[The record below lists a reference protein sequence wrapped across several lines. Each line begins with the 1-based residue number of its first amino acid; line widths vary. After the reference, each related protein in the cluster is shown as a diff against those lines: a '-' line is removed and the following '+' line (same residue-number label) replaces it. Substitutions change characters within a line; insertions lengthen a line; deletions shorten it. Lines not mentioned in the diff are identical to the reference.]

1 MDQPCPERPRMPRNH
16 TAALG
21 GGANRRVFLGG
32 LVAAGLILPRVAA
45 AQAVDPTT
53 GQAVYGAAA
62 AGQAPDVGVYQ
73 IDPAQDTRRNISSFR
88 TQDWRDFYPTLG
100 KGVILADV
108 TSRAL
113 HFWSGDESIY
123 LVFPSSIPVSEELT
137 KRGRTEVVRKAERPS
152 WTPTPSMRER
162 DPTLPQ
168 RVAGGAEDNPLG
180 VYALYLSWPAYLI
193 HGTHDTRKIG
203 RKSSSGCY
211 GLYNEHIARLYPL
224 VEIGTQV
231 TIF

>member
-1 MDQPCPERPRMPRNH
+1 MDQPCHPRLSGPRKH
-16 TAALG
+16 AAASG
-21 GGANRRVFLGG
+21 GGTGRRAFLGG
-32 LVAAGLILPRVAA
+32 LLAGGLVLPRFAS
-45 AQAVDPTT
+45 AQAIDPTT
-53 GQAVYGAAA
+53 GQAVYGAST
-62 AGQAPDVGVYQ
+62 AGQAPDMGVYQ
-73 IDPAQDTRRNISSFR
+73 VDPTQDTRRNISSFR
-88 TQDWRDFYPTLG
+88 GLDWRDFYPTLG

-108 TSRAL
+108 SSRAL
-113 HFWSGDESIY
+113 HFWSGDESTY

-137 KRGRTEVVRKAERPS
+137 KRGKTEVVRKAERPS

-162 DPTLPQ
+162 DPSLPQ
-168 RVAGGAEDNPLG
+168 RVEGGATDNPLG

-224 VEIGTQV
+224 VEVGTQV

>member
-1 MDQPCPERPRMPRNH
+1 MDHPRDRQPPNP
-16 TAALG
+16 AADLA
-21 GGANRRVFLGG
+21 GGASRRAVLGG
-32 LVAAGLILPRVAA
+32 LLACGVALPRLASA
-45 AQAVDPTT
+45 EAIDPST
-53 GQAVYGAAA
+53 GQVVYGTTA
-62 AGQAPDVGVYQ
+62 AGQAPDMGLYQ
-73 IDPAQDTRRNISSFR
+73 IDPAQDSRRNISSFR
-88 TQDWRDFYPTLG
+88 SRHWSDFYPTLG

-137 KRGRTEVVRKAERPS
+137 KRGKTEIVRKAERPS

-168 RVAGGAEDNPLG
+168 RVEGGAAENPLG
-180 VYALYLSWPAYLI
+180 VYALYLGWPAYLI

-203 RKSSSGCY
+203 RKSSDGCY

-224 VEIGTQV
+224 VDVGTQV
-231 TIF
+231 AIF

>member
-1 MDQPCPERPRMPRNH
+1 MDQPCHRPPRPREH
-16 TAALG
+16 TVACDGAAS
-21 GGANRRVFLGG
+21 RRAFLGG
-32 LVAAGLILPRVAA
+32 LLAGGLVLPRIAA

-53 GQAVYGAAA
+53 GQAVYGAAT
-62 AGQAPDVGVYQ
+62 AGQAPDLGVYQ
-73 IDPAQDTRRNISSFR
+73 IDPAQDARRNISSFTNR
-88 TQDWRDFYPTLG
+88 HWSEFYPTLG

-108 TSRAL
+108 ASRAL
-113 HFWSGDESIY
+113 HFWSGDESTY
-123 LVFPSSIPVSEELT
+123 LVFPSSIPASEELT
-137 KRGRTEVVRKAERPS
+137 RRGRTEVVRKAERPS
-152 WTPTPSMRER
+152 WTPTPNMRER

-168 RVAGGAEDNPLG
+168 RVEGGAVDNPLG

-224 VEIGTQV
+224 VEVGTQV

>member
-1 MDQPCPERPRMPRNH
+1 MDQPCHQCPSGPRENTVAP
-16 TAALG
+16 G
-21 GGANRRVFLGG
+21 GRTGRRAFLGG
-32 LVAAGLILPRVAA
+32 LLAGGLVLPRIAS
-45 AQAVDPTT
+45 AQAIDPTT
-53 GQAVYGAAA
+53 GHAVYGAST
-62 AGQAPDVGVYQ
+62 AGQAPDMGVYQ

-88 TQDWRDFYPTLG
+88 NHHWRDFYPTLG

-113 HFWSGDESIY
+113 HFWSGDESTY

-162 DPTLPQ
+162 DPSLPQ
-168 RVAGGAEDNPLG
+168 RVEGGAADNPLG

-224 VEIGTQV
+224 VEVGTQV

>member
-1 MDQPCPERPRMPRNH
+1 MDQPCPPPPSDP
-16 TAALG
+16 ASDFLG
-21 GGANRRVFLGG
+21 SASRRVFLGG
-32 LVAAGLILPRVAA
+32 LLASGVALPRLAT
-45 AQAVDPTT
+45 AQAIDPTT
-53 GQAVYGAAA
+53 GQAVYGTAA
-62 AGQAPDVGVYQ
+62 AGQAPDMGLYQ
-73 IDPAQDTRRNISSFR
+73 LDPAQDAKRNISAFR
-88 TQDWRDFYPTLG
+88 NRHWSDFYPSLG
-100 KGVILADV
+100 KGVILADIN
-108 TSRAL
+108 SRAL
-113 HFWSGDESIY
+113 HFWSGDESTY

-168 RVAGGAEDNPLG
+168 RVEGGAEDNPLG

-231 TIF
+231 AIF

>member
-1 MDQPCPERPRMPRNH
+1 MDQPCHPHPRGSH
-16 TAALG
+16 KAAVDPA
-21 GGANRRVFLGG
+21 GGASRRAFLGG
-32 LVAAGLILPRVAA
+32 LLACGVALPRTAT
-45 AQAVDPTT
+45 AQAVDPST
-53 GQAVYGAAA
+53 GQIVYGTSA

-73 IDPAQDTRRNISSFR
+73 IDPAQDGRRNISSFR
-88 TQDWRDFYPTLG
+88 SRHWSEFYSSLG
-100 KGVILADV
+100 KGVILADIN
-108 TSRAL
+108 SRAL
-113 HFWSGDESIY
+113 HFWSGDESTY

-168 RVAGGAEDNPLG
+168 RVEGGAENNPLG
-180 VYALYLSWPAYLI
+180 VHALYLSWPAYLI

>member
-1 MDQPCPERPRMPRNH
+1 MDQPVQPGPRRSRND
-16 TAALG
+16 TDKA
-21 GGANRRVFLGG
+21 GASRRAFLGG
-32 LVAAGLILPRVAA
+32 MLMAGVALPRLAS
-45 AQAVDPTT
+45 AQTVDPTT
-53 GQAVYGAAA
+53 GQVVYGAAS

-73 IDPAQDTRRNISSFR
+73 IDPNQDTRRNQSSFR
-88 TQDWRDFYPTLG
+88 ARHWSDFYPSLG

-113 HFWSGDESIY
+113 HFWSGDESTY
-123 LVFPSSIPVSEELT
+123 LVFPCSIPVSEELT
-137 KRGRTEVVRKAERPS
+137 KRGKTEVVRKAQSPS
-152 WTPTPSMRER
+152 WTPTPSMRQR

-168 RVAGGAEDNPLG
+168 SVEGGRPDNPLG

-211 GLYNEHIARLYPL
+211 GLYNEHIAQLYA
-224 VEIGTQV
+224 VAQVGTQV

>member
-1 MDQPCPERPRMPRNH
+1 MDQPRHGYPRNP
-16 TAALG
+16 AVDLA
-21 GGANRRVFLGG
+21 GGASRRAFLGG
-32 LVAAGLILPRVAA
+32 LFACGVALPRLAA

-53 GQAVYGAAA
+53 GQVVYGSSA
-62 AGQAPDVGVYQ
+62 AGQAPDLGVYQ
-73 IDPAQDTRRNISSFR
+73 VDPAQDSRRNISSFR
-88 TQDWRDFYPTLG
+88 SRHWSDFYPTIG
-100 KGVILADV
+100 KGVILADIN
-108 TSRAL
+108 SRAL

-137 KRGRTEVVRKAERPS
+137 KRGRTEVVRKAERPT

-168 RVAGGAEDNPLG
+168 RVEGGAEDNPLG

-211 GLYNEHIARLYPL
+211 GLYNEHIAKLYPL

-231 TIF
+231 AIF

>member
-1 MDQPCPERPRMPRNH
+1 MDKPRHPRLTGPCKH
-16 TAALG
+16 AAASG
-21 GGANRRVFLGG
+21 GGRRAFLGG
-32 LVAAGLILPRVAA
+32 LLAGGLVLPRIASGQDLDWNA
-45 AQAVDPTT
+45 EPMPGAQ
-53 GQAVYGAAA
+53 
-62 AGQAPDVGVYQ
+62 
-73 IDPAQDTRRNISSFR
+73 RNISSFR
-88 TQDWRDFYPTLG
+88 ALDWRDFYPTLG

-108 TSRAL
+108 SSRAL
-113 HFWSGDESIY
+113 HFWSGDESTY
-123 LVFPSSIPVSEELT
+123 LVFPSSIPMSEELT
-137 KRGRTEVVRKAERPS
+137 RRGKTEVVRKAERPS

-168 RVAGGAEDNPLG
+168 RVEGGAADNPLG
-180 VYALYLSWPAYLI
+180 IHALYLSWPAYLI

-224 VEIGTQV
+224 VEVGTQV

>member
-1 MDQPCPERPRMPRNH
+1 ML
-16 TAALG
+16 A
-21 GGANRRVFLGG
+21 GG
-32 LVAAGLILPRVAA
+32 LALPRIAS
-45 AQAVDPTT
+45 AQAVDPTI
-53 GQAVYGAAA
+53 GHALYGASA
-62 AGQAPDVGVYQ
+62 AGQAPDMSVDQ
-73 IDPAQDTRRNISSFR
+73 INPAQDARRNISSFR
-88 TQDWRDFYPTLG
+88 GLDWRDFYPTPG

-108 TSRAL
+108 TSRTL
-113 HFWSGDESIY
+113 HFWSGDENTY

-137 KRGRTEVVRKAERPS
+137 KRGKTEVVRKAERPS

-168 RVAGGAEDNPLG
+168 RVEGGAADNPLG

-193 HGTHDTRKIG
+193 HGTHNTRKIG

-224 VEIGTQV
+224 VEVGTQV

>member
-1 MDQPCPERPRMPRNH
+1 MDQHVQHGPRRSRNDNRPD
-16 TAALG
+16 T
-21 GGANRRVFLGG
+21 GASRRAFLGG
-32 LVAAGLILPRVAA
+32 MLMAGFALPRLAS
-45 AQAVDPTT
+45 AQTVDPTT
-53 GQAVYGAAA
+53 GQLVHGTAS

-73 IDPAQDTRRNISSFR
+73 IDPTQDTRRNLSSFR
-88 TQDWRDFYPTLG
+88 TRHWSEFYPSLG

-113 HFWSGDESIY
+113 HFWSGDESTY
-123 LVFPSSIPVSEELT
+123 LLFPCSIPVSEELT
-137 KRGRTEVVRKAERPS
+137 KRGRTEIVRKAQHPS
-152 WTPTPSMRER
+152 WTPTPSMRQR

-168 RVAGGAEDNPLG
+168 SVAGGSPDNPLG

-211 GLYNEHIARLYPL
+211 GLYNEHIAQLYA
-224 VEIGTQV
+224 VAQVGTQV

>member
-1 MDQPCPERPRMPRNH
+1 MNRPCHRRPHEPRNYAVDSH
-16 TAALG
+16 G
-21 GGANRRVFLGG
+21 KANRRAFLGG
-32 LVAAGLILPRVAA
+32 LLACSVALPRPAA

-53 GQAVYGAAA
+53 GRTVYGTST
-62 AGQAPDVGVYQ
+62 AGEAPDMGVYQ
-73 IDPAQDTRRNISSFR
+73 VDPMRDGRRNMSSFR
-88 TQDWRDFYPTLG
+88 NRHRTDFYPTLG

-113 HFWSGDESIY
+113 HFWSGDEGTY

-137 KRGRTEVVRKAERPS
+137 RRGKTEVVRKAERPS

-162 DPTLPQ
+162 DPSLPQ
-168 RVAGGAEDNPLG
+168 RVEGGASDNPLG
-180 VYALYLSWPAYLI
+180 IYALYLSWPAYLI

-224 VEIGTQV
+224 VEVGTQV